1 MDGRCWIGLEEY
13 GWKRW
18 RNRTLAEQN
27 GHLSWGKQVPNL
39 KGCSAKEEEGEEEE
53 EEGGGGGGGRE
64 WEEGGGEEEE
74 GEEQEEEEK
83 E

>member
-39 KGCSAKEEEGEEEE
+39 KGSRAKEEEE
-53 EEGGGGGGGRE
+53 EEKEEEEGGGGRE